1 MCKWSVQ
8 KTTQKLLRGF
18 FYSLNANVKFK
29 SSKQEQQL
37 CMYITSILLYY
48 SQTPLIQTQSGL
60 SKNSVLMGCSV
71 NKVKKSPFT
80 KSSNARKHYK
90 NRSSLY
96 YLIKTDLCITS
107 LMPQSS
113 TGVYKSLYS
122 EYCTAGNNN
131 MLSTRDFFFLQ
142 EGKVC
147 KNMPLIMNCLHQRG

>member
-8 KTTQKLLRGF
+8 KTTEKLLRGF
-18 FYSLNANVKFK
+18 FYSLNANVRFK

-96 YLIKTDLCITS
+96 S
-107 LMPQSS
+107 LR
-113 TGVYKSLYS
+113 
-122 EYCTAGNNN
+122 ADDN
-131 MLSTRDFFFLQ
+131 
-142 EGKVC
+142 
-147 KNMPLIMNCLHQRG
+147 